1 MRLVGLV
8 IWISLA
14 ATSLVGQEVSG
25 AVIKGNCPKDLPEY
39 KQWLERTPSADG
51 GQYVADSARKHK
63 TISRYSKLRLNMSAD
78 EIEGLLGKPDF
89 AVSQHLAEPALSDR
103 PATATCPGEVAYILW
118 KKRKDA
124 VDGSEMAVYVFFTSD
139 GKLSWAMPQNIPSL
153 KPIGTIPSPSL

>member
-103 PATATCPGEVAYILW
+103 PATATCPARWLTFCGRSAKTLSTG
-118 KKRKDA
+118 RK
-124 VDGSEMAVYVFFTSD
+124 
-139 GKLSWAMPQNIPSL
+139 WPSMC
-153 KPIGTIPSPSL
+153 SLRRTASCHGRCPKTFRA